1 MIRATRSIA
10 KFKKIYKD
18 IIHDNIEE
26 YDNLVDQQMK
36 KIVKDF
42 KHKRKDT
49 KKFPLKNKKLSLN
62 V

>member
-10 KFKKIYKD
+10 KFKKIYRD
-18 IIHDNIEE
+18 IIDDNREE

-42 KHKRKDT
+42 KHKRKGT
-49 KKFPLKNKKLSLN
+49 KKLSIKNKK
-62 V
+62 